1 MENNECAVVI
11 FNGTHIPLRHIVS
24 TQISGPGD
32 IAEFKQWYY
41 ENFNAFPS
49 DQFVFCKTAKERNEL
64 LEILQTGTL
73 YQLQAP
79 VWAEVEDCDGDI
91 TDMSARFLRKY
102 SGDIQSV
109 VKTYAD
115 ESDFAAFLN
124 MDAAATFKEH
134 VSLTWPC
141 IEMDEN
147 DSPYLSIYLMLN
159 CDDISERSW
168 NRLFDVLNKWL
179 QEGWGETLTDD
190 YPCHVHGENIYL
202 HFGDSDHSERIDF
215 DVKKI

>member
-1 MENNECAVVI
+1 MNNERMAVV
-11 FNGTHIPLRHIVS
+11 FNGSSIPLRHIVS

-41 ENFNAFPS
+41 ENFKAFPS
-49 DQFVFCKTAKERNEL
+49 DQFVFCETVEERDKLVEA
-64 LEILQTGTL
+64 LQKGTL

-79 VWAEVEDCDGDI
+79 VWAEVEDSDGDI

-102 SGDIQSV
+102 SADIQSV
-109 VKTYAD
+109 VKDYAD
-115 ESDFAAFLN
+115 KSNFAAFLN

-134 VSLTWPC
+134 VSLAWPC

-147 DSPYLSIYLMLN
+147 GSPYLSIYLMLN